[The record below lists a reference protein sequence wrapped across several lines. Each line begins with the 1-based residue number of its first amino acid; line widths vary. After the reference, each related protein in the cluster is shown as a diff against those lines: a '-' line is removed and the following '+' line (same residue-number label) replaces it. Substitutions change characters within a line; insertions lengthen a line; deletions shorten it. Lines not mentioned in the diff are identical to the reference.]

1 VSHTVEPLD
10 PAVLEGMSEVIER
23 RRALLPPEEED

>member
-1 VSHTVEPLD
+1 LD